1 MNEQAVRFLQAMFE
15 SLAIGDDEQKQQ
27 LASAM
32 NVWIRPLACRLTEAF
47 EAGKKAG
54 RVPVPSRDSA
64 VTEPPRPE
72 PTDAS

>member
-1 MNEQAVRFLQAMFE
+1 MNEQAVRFLQAVFE

-32 NVWIRPLACRLTEAF
+32 NVWIRPLACRLAEAF

-54 RVPVPSRDSA
+54 VAGCTPVPIHDPA
-64 VTEPPRPE
+64 ATEPPRQ
-72 PTDAS
+72 AQ